1 MGILSTGQ
9 ARHFAMGGTQFDG
22 EPPLDLDKIIVSGPG
37 APSLRTQLGGTVQDN
52 LDQYPLNE
60 NPMPLIPGR
69 TTSIP
74 NGLGMG
80 NNGTELTGFAQTG
93 FDFSSN
99 LLNPSTPPPS
109 PSFGS
114 DYDAYVANANQPATS
129 ISPAGTSSFGSD
141 YNAYIANAN
150 QPATPISPADTPS
163 FGTDYEAY
171 VGKSPATAAS
181 SDTKSFGQD
190 YDAYIADYNKN
201 KGKYRDSQSI
211 EEAYKAGNI
220 AKDERDRLQLLSPEE
235 LQKETNTTEKL
246 DQYKTTSKS
255 NNSGMF
261 PYMSP
266 LGTDFTSNMFQAGR
280 AIRAP
285 KGTPGKAL
293 GIGLN
298 LGAGFLEAIRGVSSG
313 MAYQNRN
320 DQARNYYD
328 DQMRKRLYTN
338 ASQTQN
344 ANITG
349 GVSEGRYGG
358 LFQNNHFA
366 LGGSFTNPYFAEG
379 GEQMMQEQMA
389 QEEMP
394 QEEMPQEEQ
403 AMAQEQVASQAKIQQ
418 IAEQLVSGLGS
429 LEAIDA
435 YLKEQQVDEATYNAI
450 MQVAQQLIEGQ
461 NQPQVP
467 TEEAPTMRGGGKF
480 KHRVGDKIEFTHKG
494 KKHRGVIKKIE
505 NGQIYL

>member
-9 ARHFAMGGTQFDG
+9 ARHFAMGGSYSDGMPPSKEFYDPTNINQGESPILPPLPATFSIPTQPMQGGYTASNMQGSVSGANPYYSQFDNNSNG
-22 EPPLDLDKIIVSGPG
+22 LNFSLDDRVKELPSSSQPTNQIILNGNQQSSTTAPG
-37 APSLRTQLGGTVQDN
+37 ALNLNSTQSTNNLPTSTSL
-52 LDQYPLNE
+52 
-60 NPMPLIPGR
+60 
-69 TTSIP
+69 
-74 NGLGMG
+74 
-80 NNGTELTGFAQTG
+80 
-93 FDFSSN
+93 
-99 LLNPSTPPPS
+99 
-109 PSFGS
+109 
-114 DYDAYVANANQPATS
+114 
-129 ISPAGTSSFGSD
+129 TSSDNSG
-141 YNAYIANAN
+141 
-150 QPATPISPADTPS
+150 Q
-163 FGTDYEAY
+163 
-171 VGKSPATAAS
+171 V
-181 SDTKSFGQD
+181 SFGQD
-190 YDAYIADYNKN
+190 YDAYIADSKKSSMPASSSSTSSATFFGNDYNAYLADAK
-201 KGKYRDSQSI
+201 KYQGKYRDSQSI
-211 EEAYKAGNI
+211 DEAEKAGNI
-220 AKDERDRLQLLSPEE
+220 SKEERDRLQLLSPEE
-235 LQKETNTTEKL
+235 LQKENNTTEKL
-246 DQYKTTSKS
+246 DQDKTISKS

-280 AIRAP
+280 AISAP

-313 MAYQNRN
+313 MGYQNRN
-320 DQARNYYD
+320 DQVSNYYD

-338 ASQTQN
+338 APQTQN

-366 LGGSFTNPYFAEG
+366 LGG
-379 GEQMMQEQMA
+379 EQMA
-389 QEEMP
+389 QEQMMQDQMA

-403 AMAQEQVASQAKIQQ
+403 AMAQEQVAPQDKIQQ

-450 MQVAQQLIEGQ
+450 MQVAQQMIEGQ
-461 NQPQVP
+461 NQSQPAMEEAP
-467 TEEAPTMRGGGKF
+467 MEEAPTMRGGGKF